1 MRVIQIPNEYTI
13 LKNAI
18 YDFFRGATHS
28 TVASANG
35 GLDMTMPGD
44 IVMGDGLSYYGKNL
58 TAAVERGD
66 VPEERVRMN
75 LIINKIKEKKQK
87 KNSNNNSILLGH

>member
-1 MRVIQIPNEYTI
+1 MMHGI
-13 LKNAI
+13 KNI
-18 YDFFRGATHS
+18 VNNIFFRGATHS

-66 VPEERVRMN
+66 VPEDRVR
-75 LIINKIKEKKQK
+75 IIYISIISNFFYTSKIEKKT
-87 KNSNNNSILLGH
+87 SI